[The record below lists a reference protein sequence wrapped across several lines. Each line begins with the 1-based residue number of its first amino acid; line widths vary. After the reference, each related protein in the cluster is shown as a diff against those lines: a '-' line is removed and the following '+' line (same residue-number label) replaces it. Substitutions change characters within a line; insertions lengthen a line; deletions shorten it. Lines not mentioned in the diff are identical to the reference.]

1 MLNALT
7 HPQTTDIDKTTKR
20 NFVGSQALPVL
31 NSTLLE
37 NLSMNRQPDAEAI

>member
-7 HPQTTDIDKTTKR
+7 HPQTTDINEITRR
-20 NFVGSQALPVL
+20 NLVGSQALSIL

-37 NLSMNRQPDAEAI
+37 NLSMDKQPDAEAI